1 MKIKKLAEKVINK
14 IKNINGCTNQGGIEV
29 VGKKLYAI
37 KTRSDNLLSTILY
50 FPDYEKTTCKTHKYS
65 NCMKH
70 GNDLCYADGYLY
82 VAPCDKY
89 VEKVSVK
96 TWKHQRISSNVR
108 VSGIAHYKDNQFIVL
123 RGQDTK
129 KGTYKLSI
137 VKEENGKFISIKNW
151 EVNKPKDYENY
162 TTSQGITF
170 YKKNSRIYVI
180 FSRKDLKSNIILRS
194 AIDKIE
200 PDYCFTSKT
209 GKTKYE
215 FEGISINSDGK
226 KIISANIND
235 GDSLF
240 IS

>member
-1 MKIKKLAEKVINK
+1 MKIKKLAEKIINK
-14 IKNINGCTNQGGIEV
+14 IKNVNGCTNQGGIEI

-50 FPDYEKTTCKTHKYS
+50 YPNYEKTKCYTHKYS

-70 GNDLCYADGYLY
+70 GNDLCYADGYIY

-96 TWKHQRISSNVR
+96 TWKHQKISSNVR
-108 VSGIAHYKDNQFIVL
+108 VSGIAHYKDNLFIVL

-170 YKKNSRIYVI
+170 YKKNNRIYVI
-180 FSRKDLKSNIILRS
+180 FSREDLKSNIILRS
-194 AIDKIE
+194 AIEKVE

-235 GDSLF
+235 GDLLF